1 MKSLKK
7 WREKMSNSILQQLKS
22 DQKEAMKAHEKE
34 RLTLIRMLIAD
45 IRNEEI
51 KLGKQELDEPEVLT
65 VLRRCAK
72 MRVDA
77 IEDAKKVGRDETAA
91 KEGREL
97 AWIEAYLPKQLS
109 EDEVRE
115 KAGALIAE
123 LGIESKKDMGK
134 FMKAWMGKY
143 RDVSDGKTVQ
153 KVLSELL

>member
-1 MKSLKK
+1 
-7 WREKMSNSILQQLKS
+7 MSDSILQKLKS

-65 VLRRCAK
+65 VLRRGAK

-91 KEGREL
+91 KEAREL
-97 AWIEAYLPKQLS
+97 ALIEAYLPKQLS

-153 KVLSELL
+153 KILAELL

>member
-1 MKSLKK
+1 
-7 WREKMSNSILQQLKS
+7 MSDSILQKLKS

-65 VLRRCAK
+65 VLRRGAK

-91 KEGREL
+91 KEAREL
-97 AWIEAYLPKQLS
+97 ALIEAYLPKQLS

-153 KVLSELL
+153 KILGELL